1 MAAPPAELLRAL
13 AVLAEPASPA
23 HEGLARALDLPAPPE
38 GSGWADLFLFQLHPY
53 ASVHL
58 GPEGML
64 GGEVRERIA
73 GFWRAVGRTPPP
85 EADHLSAL
93 LGLHAAL
100 RDEAAGHREAGEEA
114 VAELVERSAAALLH
128 EHLLPW
134 LPPFLDRVEALGT
147 PHQAAWA
154 GLLRAT
160 LAAGPG
166 AGPSEAPV
174 HLRRA
179 PELPDP
185 RAEGGTEF
193 AAHLLAPVRTG
204 VLVTRHD
211 LAVVARGLGLG
222 LRAGERRYALDHLL
236 GLDPSGTLEALAELA
251 RDRAESYRRW
261 PESLERPR
269 RFWVSR
275 AERTAGLL
283 QELAAEAQTV
293 RSDPE
298 APSPS

>member
-1 MAAPPAELLRAL
+1 MRAL
-13 AVLAEPASPA
+13 AVLAEPAGPA
-23 HEGLARALDLPAPPE
+23 HEELARALDLPAPPD

-100 RDEAAGHREAGEEA
+100 RDEAAAHRDAGEEA
-114 VAELVERSAAALLH
+114 VAGLVERSAAALLH

-134 LPPFLDRVEALGT
+134 LPPFLDRVEALGN

-154 GLLRAT
+154 GLLRET
-160 LAAGPG
+160 VVSGVDEE
-166 AGPSEAPV
+166 PSEAPV
-174 HLRRA
+174 HLSQA
-179 PELPDP
+179 PALPDP
-185 RAEGGTEF
+185 RSEGGADF
-193 AAHLLAPVRTG
+193 AAHLLAPGRTG
-204 VLVTRHD
+204 VILTRHD

-236 GLDPSGTLEALAELA
+236 GLDPAGTLAALAEAA
-251 RDRAESYRRW
+251 RDRASSYLRW
-261 PESLERPR
+261 PETLERLR

-275 AERTAGLL
+275 AERTASLL
-283 QELAAEAQTV
+283 EELAADALTV

-298 APSPS
+298 APSQP